1 MCGDVDLLQGK
12 EAQMDDKQKS
22 ELRNEQSEE
31 TTVEEKTKKQ
41 KRYYKKARKMQMGKL
56 FSA

>member
-12 EAQMDDKQKS
+12 EAQMGDKQKS

-31 TTVEEKTKKQ
+31 TK
-41 KRYYKKARKMQMGKL
+41 YL
-56 FSA
+56 FPNLNRSDQE